1 MVNAIAAEC
10 YRIGNAR
17 GEFGPGM
24 TVSEIDAA
32 ESALGISFAV
42 DHRDLLLLG
51 VPIAGPDWRHPE
63 SAEVAKSLSAPTEGA
78 LFDVRMNTLW
88 PTSWGP
94 RPADELSAESIAA
107 IKIAEWP
114 RMVPLWRHRC
124 TRAGAPSGDPVFS
137 IMQTDCVLY
146 GENLADWARIEFG
159 EGGVRTPA
167 GFAWDSLLPWSAF
180 AYGMENTDL

>member
-1 MVNAIAAEC
+1 VNAIAAEC

-17 GEFGPGM
+17 GAFAQGM
-24 TVSEIDAA
+24 TISEIDAA
-32 ESALGISFAV
+32 ESALGILFAV

-51 VPIAGPDWRHPE
+51 VPIDGPDWRNPE
-63 SAEVAKSLSAPTEGA
+63 SAEVAKSLSAPAEGA
-78 LFDVRMNTLW
+78 LHDVRINALW
-88 PTSWGP
+88 PASWGR

-114 RMVPLWRHRC
+114 RMVPFWRHRHI
-124 TRAGAPSGDPVFS
+124 RAGAPSGEPVFS

-146 GENLADWARIEFG
+146 GENLADWSRIEFG

-167 GFAWDSLLPWSAF
+167 ESAWDSLLPWSAF
-180 AYGMENTDL
+180 AYGMENKDL